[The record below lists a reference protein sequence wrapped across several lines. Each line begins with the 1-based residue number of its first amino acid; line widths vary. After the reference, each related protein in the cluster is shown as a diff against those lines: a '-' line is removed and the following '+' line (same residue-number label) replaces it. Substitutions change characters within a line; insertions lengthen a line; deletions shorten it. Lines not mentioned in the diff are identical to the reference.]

1 MTEWLVDIHNL
12 IPQGQLA
19 EFLTIARV
27 DRVTGECEVVQ
38 ASMLKCGYHGEF
50 LIPQADSPFA
60 AFGAA
65 DCREPQPPRAPASHH
80 GLRLEA
86 RPASLE
92 IRPLGRR
99 TGGGAGASSGYAA
112 DCARCGEDGA
122 RRDR

>member
-65 DCREPQPPRAPASHH
+65 TVESRSLHALLQAIMDCGWKA
-80 GLRLEA
+80 GLR
-86 RPASLE
+86 P
-92 IRPLGRR
+92 
-99 TGGGAGASSGYAA
+99 SGFEDHHNELKAVRDHLA
-112 DCARCGEDGA
+112 DMRMLALPPP
-122 RRDR
+122 DRGTA